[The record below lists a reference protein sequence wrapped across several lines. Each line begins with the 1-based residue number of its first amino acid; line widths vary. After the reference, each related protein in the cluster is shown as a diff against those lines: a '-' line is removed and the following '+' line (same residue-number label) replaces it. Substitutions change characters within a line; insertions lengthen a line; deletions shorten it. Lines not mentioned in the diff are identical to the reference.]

1 MDYCSGLSS
10 TFIFIGH
17 IVRIAK
23 IFIPIIIIG
32 MGMMDLFKAIVGSKE
47 DTLGKAVK
55 SLVFRAIAGVCIFF
69 LPALWCAFQ
78 PLCLSPALFKFYA
91 LSFPASLFRSSAP
104 PV

>member
-32 MGMMDLFKAIVGSKE
+32 FGMIDLFKAIVGSKE
-47 DTLGKAVK
+47 DTLMKAVK
-55 SLVFRAIAGVCIFF
+55 SSVFRCIAGVCIFF
-69 LPALWCAFQ
+69 LPALI
-78 PLCLSPALFKFYA
+78 
-91 LSFPASLFRSSAP
+91 SLIFSWVDAWNESEFWGCFNCIWD
-104 PV
+104 VGSCTSD

>member
-32 MGMMDLFKAIVGSKE
+32 FGMIDLFKAIVGSKE
-47 DTLGKAVK
+47 DTLMKAVK
-55 SLVFRAIAGVCIFF
+55 SLVFRCIAGVCIFF
-69 LPALWCAFQ
+69 LPALI
-78 PLCLSPALFKFYA
+78 
-91 LSFPASLFRSSAP
+91 SLIFSWVDAWNESEFWGCFNCIWD
-104 PV
+104 VGSCTSD

>member
-32 MGMMDLFKAIVGSKE
+32 MGMIDLFKAIVGSKD
-47 DTLGKAVK
+47 DTLTKAVK
-55 SLVFRAIAGVCIFF
+55 S
-69 LPALWCAFQ
+69 
-78 PLCLSPALFKFYA
+78 
-91 LSFPASLFRSSAP
+91 
-104 PV
+104 

>member
-32 MGMMDLFKAIVGSKE
+32 FGMIDLFKAIVGSKE
-47 DTLGKAVK
+47 DTLMKAVK
-55 SLVFRAIAGVCIFF
+55 SLVFRCIAGVCIFF
-69 LPALWCAFQ
+69 LPALI
-78 PLCLSPALFKFYA
+78 
-91 LSFPASLFRSSAP
+91 SLIVSWVDAWNESEFWGCFNCIWDVGSCTSD
-104 PV
+104 